1 MHCPCRTKPGMG
13 DQLQHYVRLLWPNKW
28 WNKHLITMHLQPS
41 LATARV
47 LSFVLCGLS
56 DVGRGGT
63 VEDCLNIFNRSL
75 YSWWLGRGNDDDD
88 DGVLTPGP
96 GPGQSIHLS
105 SSRDHWPCS
114 VPMLNVGEMD
124 SLDRERWSS
133 DPGPGKLQFVW
144 TLTLVQHA
152 RLAHIRLAIM
162 GV

>member
-1 MHCPCRTKPGMG
+1 MAG
-13 DQLQHYVRLLWPNKW
+13 
-28 WNKHLITMHLQPS
+28 
-41 LATARV
+41 
-47 LSFVLCGLS
+47 
-56 DVGRGGT
+56 
-63 VEDCLNIFNRSL
+63 E
-75 YSWWLGRGNDDDD
+75 GRGNDDDD

-105 SSRDHWPCS
+105 CSRDHWPCS

-152 RLAHIRLAIM
+152 RLVHIRLAIM